1 MTGNQTLL
9 QVTQALKN
17 LNNFNFAFL
26 KLYMFC
32 IKPVKS
38 PNLCI
43 LEYFFIKLRFLLIV
57 YIFFL
62 DLSNLIR
69 GRPCKGVKNLIKLKT
84 ICLCHH
90 YTWGEQ
96 HFRKN
101 IGILKT
107 IRIAM
112 EVTFGFFVTCS
123 RKRKKANFHENE
135 HCRLNSSDHTNK
147 SSFTTSL
154 GKNLPAQYKISH

>member
-17 LNNFNFAFL
+17 FNNFNFAFL

-32 IKPVKS
+32 MKPVKS
-38 PNLCI
+38 PNVCI

-69 GRPCKGVKNLIKLKT
+69 GRPCKGVKNLIKLET

-107 IRIAM
+107 IRISM
-112 EVTFGFFVTCS
+112 EVSFGYFFTCS
-123 RKRKKANFHENE
+123 RKKVNFCENE
-135 HCRLNSSDHTNK
+135 HCRPNSSDHTNK
-147 SSFTTSL
+147 S
-154 GKNLPAQYKISH
+154 

>member
-1 MTGNQTLL
+1 MF
-9 QVTQALKN
+9 VY
-17 LNNFNFAFL
+17 LN
-26 KLYMFC
+26 
-32 IKPVKS
+32 IS
-38 PNLCI
+38 S
-43 LEYFFIKLRFLLIV
+43 LRFLLIV

-62 DLSNLIR
+62 KHQDLSNLIR

-107 IRIAM
+107 IRISM
-112 EVTFGFFVTCS
+112 EVSFGYFFTCS
-123 RKRKKANFHENE
+123 RKKLIFAKTNTAVPTLVITRTKVNLQQVLTRIYYASTQCKIENF
-135 HCRLNSSDHTNK
+135 
-147 SSFTTSL
+147 
-154 GKNLPAQYKISH
+154 Y

>member
-1 MTGNQTLL
+1 ML
-9 QVTQALKN
+9 QVTQALK
-17 LNNFNFAFL
+17 NFNFAFL

-38 PNLCI
+38 PNVCI

-96 HFRKN
+96 NFRKN

-112 EVTFGFFVTCS
+112 EVTFGFFVICS

-135 HCRLNSSDHTNK
+135 HCRLNSSGHTNK